1 MSFLLTLNEDDLGE
15 ILVNQLPKY
24 EKKIKAAEAIF
35 NLDGRKLEEIIRTVP
50 QHQASYD
57 QSYQELKALE
67 DWIANQKDRKV
78 AKLWKKYNEGY
89 SRALSTKDITSY
101 IAGEKDIIE
110 INQIIIE
117 ITLLKNNMLAITDA
131 IKNIGWMVSHITKL
145 RVAELQET
153 IL

>member
-15 ILVNQLPKY
+15 ILINQLPKY
-24 EKKIKAAEAIF
+24 EKKIKVAETIF
-35 NLDGRKLEEIIRTVP
+35 NLEGRKLEEIIRTVP
-50 QHQASYD
+50 QYQSSYD

-67 DWIANQKDRKV
+67 DWLGNLKDKKV

-89 SRALSTKDITSY
+89 SRALSTRDIQAY
-101 IAGEKDIIE
+101 VAGEKDIIE

-117 ITLLKNNMLAITDA
+117 VTLLKSHMLAITDSV
-131 IKNIGWMVSHITKL
+131 KQIGWMVSHITKL